1 VRTRTGTSRSRLT
14 AAVALVAAAAA
25 LFLLP
30 TAARAEAPWQQG
42 EQIRNG
48 LFDAQS
54 DILLSGGAQAAADVR
69 AAQGAVSGKLER
81 QMRASSPRSLA
92 DLRAA
97 LADAESAA
105 ASGDDVGLAAARGR
119 ALAALRHGAFDVAEA
134 AAAAGETERARGWLL
149 IRDFRQATRFT
160 RPGVDATAALDA
172 FEAGEGT
179 PQDVVTGIRK
189 DLLDAYQARLVN
201 YVSEATEAQERGFDA
216 ARAENAALA
225 AGYWSIIADEYEEQR
240 NPAARAKADSEFAAM
255 AAAAERSDGQE
266 FIRWRDAALNDL
278 SGFTAA
284 PFTAEEQARR
294 ATQLTRFLDLVP
306 IEYDH
311 GTDDGRVTIAFE
323 IQESIAFMEGA
334 RSAFNDLQSE
344 LQERDPEGVQAI
356 LAAFDRLDEINAD
369 ANEGR
374 EVASLD
380 EVEDLHDEASDA
392 LEGMLPEEWEQSDT
406 DADFDLIEISLDQME
421 AAVNAGEREQA
432 EQARLSA
439 YAFFEFGPER
449 FLNSLDP
456 NLVATVEGYVWYG
469 AEGHE
474 GLAELIASDGSGRE
488 IRETRLA
495 LDEELERA
503 KQVTGEGAEGFT
515 VITNAALIVFR
526 EGLEAILII
535 AAITASMVGT
545 NRRLRKPILRGALL
559 ALPASAVLFVIS
571 VLVLDQLS
579 QYGEKLEAIVGLVAI
594 GVLLLV
600 LNWFF
605 HKVYWTEWIAGHR
618 KRGKALAGAAGTG
631 VATAGATV
639 AGLYVL
645 GFTSVFREGF
655 ETVLF
660 LQALQLES
668 GIGIVLAGVSL
679 GLVFTAAVGAL
690 TFALERKLPYKKM
703 LIVTGVLIS
712 LVLVVLVGNTM
723 RTLQGVGWV
732 SITPVDI
739 DIPLWMGTWLG
750 VFPTVETLGAQVGAF
765 AFVIGSYFL
774 AEFVR
779 TRNVRRAVR
788 RAEVEKAKPEA
799 RPQPVAVNGNGNR
812 SGNGNGRRERL
823 QPGPPPRRLDPEPEK
838 TRERG

>member
-1 VRTRTGTSRSRLT
+1 VRARAQNPRFRL
-14 AAVALVAAAAA
+14 AAAAA
-25 LFLLP
+25 LLAAAAALLP
-30 TAARAEAPWQQG
+30 APGTARAEAPWQQA
-42 EQIRNG
+42 EQVRNG
-48 LFDAQS
+48 LFDAQT
-54 DILLSGGAQAAADVR
+54 DILLEGGATAAEEVRRTQA
-69 AAQGAVSGKLER
+69 AVSGKLAVQLR
-81 QMRASSPRSLA
+81 SSSPRSLA
-92 DLRAA
+92 QLRAA
-97 LADAESAA
+97 LADAEAA
-105 ASGDDVGLAAARGR
+105 AAAGDEVALAAARGR
-119 ALAALRHGAFDVAEA
+119 AIAALRHGAFDVAVA
-134 AAAAGETERARGWLL
+134 AAAAGEADRARSWML

-160 RPGVDATAALDA
+160 RPGVDATVALDA
-172 FEAGEGT
+172 FEAGEASA
-179 PQDVVTGIRK
+179 QDAVTGIRK
-189 DLLDAYQARLVN
+189 DLLDAYQARLVG
-201 YVSEATEAQERGFDA
+201 YVNEASEAQERRFDA
-216 ARAENAALA
+216 ALAENAALA
-225 AGYWSIIADEYEEQR
+225 AGYWGIVADEYEAQR
-240 NPAARAKADSEFAAM
+240 NPNARAKADSEFAAM
-255 AAAAERSDGQE
+255 AVAAERGDARE
-266 FIRWRDAALNDL
+266 FARWRDAALNDL

-284 PFTAEEQARR
+284 PFTPEEQARR

-311 GTDDGRVTIAFE
+311 GTDDGHVTIPFE

-334 RSAFNDLQSE
+334 RSAFSDLQSE
-344 LQERDPEGVQAI
+344 LQERDPEGVQTV
-356 LAAFDRLDEINAD
+356 LAAFDELDRINAD

-374 EVASLD
+374 DVAPLED
-380 EVEDLHDEASDA
+380 VEELHDTASDA
-392 LEGMLPEEWEQSDT
+392 LEGMMPDEWKESDT
-406 DADFDLIEISLDQME
+406 EADFDLIEISLDQME

-449 FLNSLDP
+449 LLNSLDP
-456 NLVATVEGYVWYG
+456 QLVATVEGYVWYG
-469 AEGHE
+469 AEGKE
-474 GLAELIASDGSGRE
+474 GLAELIASDGSGRD

-495 LDEELERA
+495 LDEELEHAR
-503 KQVTGEGAEGFT
+503 QVSGEGAEGLT

-535 AAITASMVGT
+535 AAITASMIGA

-559 ALPASAVLFVIS
+559 ALPASALLFVFS

-579 QYGEKLEAIVGLVAI
+579 EYGEKLEAIVGLVAI
-594 GVLLLV
+594 AVLLLV

-605 HKVYWTEWIAGHR
+605 HRVYWTEWIAGHR

-631 VATAGATV
+631 AVTAGATV

-712 LVLVVLVGNTM
+712 AVLVVLVGNTM

-732 SITPVDI
+732 SITPIDI
-739 DIPLWMGTWLG
+739 DLPLWMGTWLG
-750 VFPTVETLGAQVGAF
+750 IFPTWETIGAQIGAVV
-765 AFVIGSYFL
+765 FVIGSYFL

-779 TRNVRRAVR
+779 KRNMRKAVAAA
-788 RAEVEKAKPEA
+788 AEAEAQSAADLEPAYAKA
-799 RPQPVAVNGNGNR
+799 G
-812 SGNGNGRRERL
+812 GNGNGAGNGRGKLAE
-823 QPGPPPRRLDPEPEK
+823 GAPPRRLELE
-838 TRERG
+838 RERERR